1 MRTCQVVPVWEQ
13 LYDTVSV
20 TSAAMFSAIP
30 QKNRAAATTYFDEH
44 LSHNDYYTQG
54 EVLAH
59 DQGGHWIGIGAE
71 QLGLVPGEAV
81 TREAFLRLCDN
92 LHPMTGE
99 QLTPQQFR
107 SRRLYFDFVCSPPKS
122 VSILAVTMN
131 DRRIIEA
138 HKEASTMALR
148 ELEQFAAT
156 RIRKAGI
163 EDQDRTTGNLVGAAF
178 LHTAS
183 RALDP
188 QLHTHFVL
196 FNCTWVKT
204 EKRWKALQTGDMFG
218 ALNYGT
224 AVYRNELAKRLHHLG
239 YQTRKAA
246 NGFEID
252 GVAPELIERFSKRS
266 QERDV
271 AVKRQ
276 EMKLGRK
283 LTKQE
288 IARVVHQC
296 RPKKLKGA
304 SDDQVRRQQLGE
316 IGFFEKRALRKVVE
330 AANGQSRE
338 FTHGVTTREAVEHG
352 IAHVFER
359 ASVAPQ
365 HRILEAALV
374 KGCGQLHLP
383 MLKNAL
389 AERSELVRVGAEF
402 STRDILTKELSL
414 IRMVNATIDT
424 VAPMTSRY
432 EPPDRLGPDQRNALE
447 HVLASTDRF
456 TGFRGLAGTGKST
469 ALVEL
474 NGVLGKG
481 GFEAVFCA
489 PTAAAADTL
498 RKDKLEAVTLAKLLV
513 DPAMQ
518 QTLSARSVIVLDEA
532 GAVGLDDMVKLFD
545 LAATTGARAVLSGD
559 TGQHG
564 SVARGDALRILEQ
577 YSSYRFSELT
587 TIRRQKPAA
596 FRQVVELAA
605 AKQTAKAFAKL
616 VELGAVT
623 EAATDDGQLY
633 QRAAEAY
640 LSATKQGRS
649 ALLVS
654 PTWAEIEAVTEKVRE
669 VLKVEGVVT
678 QDEQTVCVFDS
689 FSWTQAQ
696 KKNTNQYEPCQR
708 LRFVRKT
715 RTFDRGETVQ
725 VVAVVE
731 NGLRVRRPD
740 GTEMDFIPAGAAASF
755 DVGASRELKVAV
767 GDWLLLQAN
776 HGKEFINGER
786 VQVREIRNGCI
797 KLADGRELP
806 STYNTFTHGYAV
818 TSHSSQSKTVDD
830 VLLVAS
836 SRSFGAVNREQFYVS
851 ISRGR
856 KCVHVFTDDV
866 ELLARRVTD
875 SHERKA
881 AVELQGLRDDL
892 AKLGFLRQRQQEQDT
907 VIPATTVGQ
916 DFRTVRMMRQTPRVF
931 RATRLSSVQRLAQVV
946 EDVHRWLRERSGVE
960 QKEVVAEKLPQT
972 ESIKQPVTVRPT
984 QKIKRSRTV
993 KEALREKPAARR
1005 KLGWGIT
1012 PAGDIGH
1019 SRGIGI

>member
-1 MRTCQVVPVWEQ
+1 
-13 LYDTVSV
+13 
-20 TSAAMFSAIP
+20 MFSAIP
-30 QKNRAAATTYFDEH
+30 QKNRAAAATYFDEH

-54 EVLAH
+54 EVLGQ

-71 QLGLVPGEAV
+71 QLGLVPGAVV
-81 TREAFLRLCDN
+81 TREAFLGLCDN
-92 LHPMTGE
+92 RHPMTGQ

-131 DRRIIEA
+131 DRRIIDA

-163 EDQDRTTGNLVGAAF
+163 EDEDRTTGNLVGAAF

-196 FNCTWVKT
+196 FNCTWDKT
-204 EKRWKALQTGDMFG
+204 EKRWKALQTGDMFD

-224 AVYRNELAKRLHHLG
+224 AVYRNELAKRLHRLG

-246 NGFEID
+246 NGFKID
-252 GVAPELIERFSKRS
+252 GVAPELIARFSKRS
-266 QERDV
+266 QERDL

-276 EMKLGRK
+276 EVKLGRK

-296 RPKKLKGA
+296 RPKKLKGV
-304 SDDQVRRQQLGE
+304 SNDQVRRQQLGE

-365 HRILEAALV
+365 QKILEAALV

-383 MLKNAL
+383 LLKSAL
-389 AERSELVRVGAEF
+389 AGRSELVRVGSEF

-414 IRMVNATIDT
+414 IRTVNGTNDT

-432 EPPDRLGPDQRNALE
+432 EPPSHLGPDQCKALE
-447 HVLASTDRF
+447 HVLTSPDRF

-469 ALVEL
+469 VL
-474 NGVLGKG
+474 NEVGRVLRDEGLTP
-481 GFEAVFCA
+481 VFCA
-489 PTAAAADTL
+489 PTASGADTL
-498 RKDKLEAVTLAKLLV
+498 RKGNLPAMTLARLLT
-513 DPAMQ
+513 DATAQRP
-518 QTLSARSVIVLDEA
+518 LSRRSVIVLDEA
-532 GAVGLDDMVKLFD
+532 GAVGLDDMVRVFY
-545 LAATTGARAVLSGD
+545 LAMSRGARIVLSGD

-587 TIRRQKPAA
+587 TVRRQKPAA

-605 AKQTAKAFAKL
+605 AKQTDRAFAKL

-623 EAATDDGQLY
+623 EAAMDDGQLY
-633 QRAAEAY
+633 QRAVETY

-669 VLKVEGVVT
+669 ALKVEGVIT
-678 QDEQTVCVFDS
+678 PDEQTVGVFDS
-689 FSWTQAQ
+689 LSWTEAQ
-696 KKNTNQYEPCQR
+696 KKNTNQYEPGQR
-708 LRFVRKT
+708 LRFIRKT
-715 RTFDRGETVQ
+715 RAFDRGETVE
-725 VVAVVE
+725 VAAIME

-740 GTEMDFIPAGAAASF
+740 GSEADFIPQTVAASF
-755 DVGASRELKVAV
+755 DVGEVRELKVAA

-786 VQVREIRNGCI
+786 VQVREISGGRI
-797 KLADGRELP
+797 TLTDGRVLP
-806 STYNTFTHGYAV
+806 GTFNTFTHGYAV

-856 KCVHVFTDDV
+856 KCVHVFTDDT

-892 AKLGFLRQRQQEQDT
+892 AKLGFLRQPQREQNTSAPMST
-907 VIPATTVGQ
+907 VHQ
-916 DFRTVRMMRQTPRVF
+916 DFRTVRPMRQSPRVF
-931 RATRLSSVQRLAQVV
+931 RATRLSPVQRLARVV
-946 EDVHRWLRERSGVE
+946 EDVHRWLRERSAVE
-960 QKEVVAEKLPQT
+960 QKEVVVEKFPQT
-972 ESIKQPVTVRPT
+972 KSIKQSVTVRPT
-984 QKIKRSRTV
+984 QKIKRSRTA
-993 KEALREKPAARR
+993 KEALQENPAPRR
-1005 KLGWGIT
+1005 KLGWSIT
-1012 PAGDIGH
+1012 PPRDTSH
-1019 SRGIGI
+1019 SRGIGV